1 MTQGGTGYTAEEDK
15 GGLRTALA
23 GLTTRGRSFLAAGVA
38 AAICAYVLGQ
48 SDLLRVGLLL
58 AVLPLVCATVLY
70 RTRYRVAGSRR
81 LAPARVPAGSEARVH
96 LRMDNVSR
104 LPTGLL
110 MLQDRV
116 PYVLGPRPRFVLDRV
131 EAGGRRE
138 VSYRVRS
145 DLRGRYPLGPLQLR
159 LTDPFGMCELTRS
172 FSTYD
177 TLTVIPRVEALPPVR
192 LTGEAKGY
200 GDGRQRSLAL
210 AGEDDI
216 IPRGYRY
223 GDDLRRVHW
232 RLTARYGELMVRRE
246 EQPQRS
252 RCTVL
257 LDTRGIAFEGAGPDS
272 AFEWAVSGA
281 ASTLVHM
288 LERGFSVRLLTDT
301 GSSVPGEGADGFAG
315 ASQESADAAGMMMDT
330 LAVVDHSD
338 GTGLSRAYDV
348 LRGGNEGLLIAFLGD
363 LDEEQATVLA
373 KMRQR
378 SGGAVAFLLDSDSWM
393 REPTDVP
400 GPLDKSEDQLR
411 MLREAGW
418 TAVRVPRGAGI
429 ADLWREADRL
439 RTGVASTGSTAGVV
453 AHERAGATGAVR
465 GGGHSHGL
473 VCSAAAGRSGDLAL
487 PGGVPA
493 GDPVRCGRAD
503 PAGSAGPAADRGGA
517 GAGDADAAD
526 AGLRAAAGLPRDH
539 PGARG
544 LQPVRGAAAGG
555 RGRRR
560 TVRDSGAAVRRHP
573 ADAGRRCPG
582 DRARGGRTGG
592 DVPQRGSRGP
602 PLLALYSVAAGLSG
616 AVPHGCGSCS
626 RPPAI

>member
-1 MTQGGTGYTAEEDK
+1 MAAGGRPDGPADDDK

-58 AVLPLVCATVLY
+58 AVLPLVCAVVLF

-81 LAPARVPAGSEARVH
+81 LSPARVPAGSEARVH

-159 LTDPFGMCELTRS
+159 LSDPFGMCELTRS

-200 GDGRQRSLAL
+200 GDGRNRSLAL
-210 AGEDDI
+210 AGEDDV
-216 IPRGYRY
+216 IPRGYRH

-232 RLTARYGELMVRRE
+232 RSTARYGELMVRRE
-246 EQPQRS
+246 EQPQRA

-257 LDTRGIAFEGAGPDS
+257 LDTRGAGFRGAGPDS
-272 AFEWAVSGA
+272 AFEWAVSGT

-301 GSSVPGEGADGFAG
+301 GTSVPGEGSDGFAG
-315 ASQESADAAGMMMDT
+315 TGQESADAAGLMMDT
-330 LAVVDHSD
+330 LAVIDHSD
-338 GTGLSRAYDV
+338 GAGLSRAYDV
-348 LRGGNEGLLIAFLGD
+348 LRGGNEGLLVAFLGD
-363 LDEEQATVLA
+363 LDEEQAAVVA
-373 KMRQR
+373 KMRRR
-378 SGGAVAFLLDSDSWM
+378 SGSAVAFVLDGAAWAQGPGSSSSDAGDA
-393 REPTDVP
+393 RV
-400 GPLDKSEDQLR
+400 R

-418 TAVRVPRGAGI
+418 TALSVPPGASL
-429 ADLWREADRL
+429 ADLWRQADHA
-439 RTGVASTGSTAGVV
+439 RTSTGPAP
-453 AHERAGATGAVR
+453 ATG
-465 GGGHSHGL
+465 
-473 VCSAAAGRSGDLAL
+473 
-487 PGGVPA
+487 
-493 GDPVRCGRAD
+493 
-503 PAGSAGPAADRGGA
+503 
-517 GAGDADAAD
+517 
-526 AGLRAAAGLPRDH
+526 
-539 PGARG
+539 
-544 LQPVRGAAAGG
+544 
-555 RGRRR
+555 
-560 TVRDSGAAVRRHP
+560 TT
-573 ADAGRRCPG
+573 
-582 DRARGGRTGG
+582 TGG
-592 DVPQRGSRGP
+592 W
-602 PLLALYSVAAGLSG
+602 A
-616 AVPHGCGSCS
+616 
-626 RPPAI
+626 

>member
-1 MTQGGTGYTAEEDK
+1 MTTAGPTPAPEQDK
-15 GGLRTALA
+15 GGMRTALA

-81 LAPARVPAGSEARVH
+81 LSPARVPAGSEARVH

-172 FSTYD
+172 FFTFD

-192 LTGEAKGY
+192 LSGEAKGY

-210 AGEDDI
+210 AGEDDV
-216 IPRGYRY
+216 IPRGYRR

-232 RLTARYGELMVRRE
+232 RSTARYGELMVRRE
-246 EQPQRS
+246 EQPQRA

-257 LDTRGIAFEGAGPDS
+257 LDTRAVAYLGAGPDS

-281 ASTLVHM
+281 ASMLVHM
-288 LERGFSVRLLTDT
+288 LERGYSVRLLTDT

-315 ASQESADAAGMMMDT
+315 SSQESADAAGLMMDT
-330 LAVVDHSD
+330 LAVIDHSD
-338 GTGLSRAYDV
+338 GMSLSSAYDV
-348 LRGGNEGLLIAFLGD
+348 LRGGNEGLLVAFLGD
-363 LDEEQATVLA
+363 LDEEQAGLIGR
-373 KMRQR
+373 MRRR
-378 SGGAVAFLLDSDSWM
+378 SGGAIAFLLDSETWT
-393 REPTDVP
+393 RESGEVP
-400 GPLDKSEDQLR
+400 AAGGESAGEESLR
-411 MLREAGW
+411 LLHEAGW
-418 TAVRVPRGAGI
+418 TALGVPRGASLT
-429 ADLWREADRL
+429 DLWRQADRQ
-439 RTGVASTGSTAGVV
+439 
-453 AHERAGATGAVR
+453 RAGLV
-465 GGGHSHGL
+465 SGL
-473 VCSAAAGRSGDLAL
+473 GTEGRS
-487 PGGVPA
+487 
-493 GDPVRCGRAD
+493 
-503 PAGSAGPAADRGGA
+503 
-517 GAGDADAAD
+517 
-526 AGLRAAAGLPRDH
+526 
-539 PGARG
+539 
-544 LQPVRGAAAGG
+544 
-555 RGRRR
+555 
-560 TVRDSGAAVRRHP
+560 
-573 ADAGRRCPG
+573 
-582 DRARGGRTGG
+582 
-592 DVPQRGSRGP
+592 
-602 PLLALYSVAAGLSG
+602 
-616 AVPHGCGSCS
+616 
-626 RPPAI
+626 